1 MTMTPAEVE
10 SYIDDLYTATG
21 AGDWDKAA
29 SMLTDDFFVTEADC
43 LPMAG
48 VYRGRHALREL
59 FLKVMGM
66 MDVAA
71 LDRGQ
76 TTVGGDCAVTP
87 VSFRFA
93 DPTLAPT
100 QLCELFRFRDGK
112 SAKSGPIISIPPPWL
127 RRWRRRMR
135 RFQPEA
141 SRQKVGTGFWI
152 SVMRQL

>member
-21 AGDWDKAA
+21 AGDLDKAA

-66 MDVAA
+66 MEVAA
-71 LDRGQ
+71 LDRG
-76 TTVGGDCAVTP
+76 
-87 VSFRFA
+87 
-93 DPTLAPT
+93 
-100 QLCELFRFRDGK
+100 
-112 SAKSGPIISIPPPWL
+112 
-127 RRWRRRMR
+127 
-135 RFQPEA
+135 
-141 SRQKVGTGFWI
+141 
-152 SVMRQL
+152 